1 MTHPPLRAV
10 LLDMDDTLCDTRS
23 ANAVGRAHLTR
34 IAPELLGPALD
45 GARYAELYL
54 EAVYRILPEEMQ
66 HLNFLKEEK
75 EYRNC
80 CLRAL
85 APLCGAAEPDAATAD
100 RLRLTFE
107 ESRLAAFDFFP
118 GTAEMLKRLRHR
130 FRLAVITNGPRYSQ
144 QPKLDRVHMS
154 RHVDTILIGGDFPQE
169 KPHPSIFAAAL
180 EHLQVRASDSVHVGD
195 SLSADIAGARAS
207 GIRAVWIR
215 PDHQAGQE
223 PAGPDAVLRRITELE
238 SLLETWAR

>member
-23 ANAVGRAHLTR
+23 ANAVAKTHFTKF
-34 IAPELLGPALD
+34 APSLLGPALD
-45 GARYAELYL
+45 APRYAELYL
-54 EAVYRILPEEMQ
+54 EAIYRILPEDLR
-66 HLNFLKEEK
+66 HLDALKEEK

-107 ESRLAAFDFFP
+107 ESRLAAYDFFP
-118 GTAEMLKRLRHR
+118 GTVEMLKRLRHR

-144 QPKLDRVHMS
+144 QPKLERVHMS
-154 RHVDTILIGGDFPQE
+154 RHVDTILIGGDFPHE
-169 KPHPSIFAAAL
+169 KPHPSIFAGAL
-180 EHLQVRASDSVHVGD
+180 EHLQVSASDAVHVGD

-207 GIRAVWIR
+207 GIRSVWIC
-215 PDHQAGQE
+215 PDHHAGQH

-238 SLLETWAR
+238 ALLETWAR